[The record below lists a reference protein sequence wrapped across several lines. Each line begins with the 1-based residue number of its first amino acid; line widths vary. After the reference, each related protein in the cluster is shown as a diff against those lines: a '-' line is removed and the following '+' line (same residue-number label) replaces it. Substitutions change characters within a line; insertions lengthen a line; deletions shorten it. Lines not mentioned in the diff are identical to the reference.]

1 MGNMCNSIY
10 NAYTEPGSVMQVQ
23 AKERLSFRIHG
34 IAACQRLFKTVVLM
48 KRRSGWYCVSSIITA
63 VM

>member
-10 NAYTEPGSVMQVQ
+10 NVYTEPGSVMQVQ
-23 AKERLSFRIHG
+23 AKERLCFRIYG
-34 IAACQRLFKTVVLM
+34 IAASQGLFKMVILM
-48 KRRSGWYCVSSIITA
+48 KRPSGSYCVSGIIRA